1 MLIWEQY
8 IPEYL
13 TKKSN
18 ITRHVI
24 FTAAF
29 ALIFI
34 NMYAPFGVNTWY
46 TLTQAQLFF
55 YSSLVILTG
64 VLLIVFSRVMLY
76 LWSKFQRIKYGLYS
90 FWITAEIISMA
101 LVYGLL
107 MKLVVNDTRDFF
119 TVFKTSLGTT
129 LMVLLIPYAISW
141 LYFSWRDKNKKLEE
155 LEGQANPKSP
165 ASVLIPFTD
174 EKGELRFSLKTS
186 DLLYLEAAD
195 NYVVI
200 HYIDHT
206 RRARYVIRNSLRNL
220 EQGLKDHQV
229 IRCHRSYMVNFE
241 RIKMMR
247 KEKDGLVL
255 DLDLAEKVTIPVSKT
270 YVDQIIRIFS
280 GYTQLE

>member
-29 ALIFI
+29 ALVFI
-34 NMYAPFGVNTWY
+34 NMYSPFGVNSWY

-141 LYFSWRDKNKKLEE
+141 LYFSWRDKNRKLEE
-155 LEGQANPKSP
+155 LEGQANPKTP
-165 ASVLIPFTD
+165 GMALIPFTD

-206 RRARYVIRNSLRNL
+206 RRAKYVIRNSLRNL
-220 EQGLKDHQV
+220 EQVLKEHNV

-255 DLDLAEKVTIPVSKT
+255 DLDLPEKVTIPVSKT